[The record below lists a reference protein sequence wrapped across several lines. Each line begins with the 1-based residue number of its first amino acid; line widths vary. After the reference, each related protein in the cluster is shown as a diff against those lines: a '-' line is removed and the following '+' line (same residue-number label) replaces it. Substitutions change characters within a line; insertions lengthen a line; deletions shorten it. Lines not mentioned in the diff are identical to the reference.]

1 MGLQDTTNITK
12 SRDKE
17 RFPTFYISMAAS
29 LNKKVFIGQIFNI
42 NPRVQDESSIF
53 LLISFKLQTLKHQ
66 YLQNLCYCISTR
78 HGARLEKT
86 KILDLLGLYGVMM
99 GPSRQRLIR
108 DTHCNENIY
117 SLRTQSLLT

>member
-17 RFPTFYISMAAS
+17 RFPAFYTSMAAS

-53 LLISFKLQTLKHQ
+53 LLISFKVQTLKHQ
-66 YLQNLCYCISTR
+66 YLQNLQMLLHINEVWSKTGKNKDFR
-78 HGARLEKT
+78 FVGAL
-86 KILDLLGLYGVMM
+86 
-99 GPSRQRLIR
+99 
-108 DTHCNENIY
+108 
-117 SLRTQSLLT
+117 